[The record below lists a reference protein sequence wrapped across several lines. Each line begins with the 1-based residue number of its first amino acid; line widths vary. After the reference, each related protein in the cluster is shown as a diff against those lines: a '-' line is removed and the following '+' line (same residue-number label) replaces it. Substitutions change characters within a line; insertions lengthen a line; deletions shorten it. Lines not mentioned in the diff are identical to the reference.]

1 MIPSTSLQ
9 QHEAKPILAGSKI
22 LDFKQTKPFRPAR
35 QDDREIFDWSFIIGI
50 DGAPTYRLDFRC
62 RPQTLLL
69 SSIMRSGGL
78 ELVDLSAALVCILE
92 RRYFRTLLAKAIVR
106 VRPTPEHPIA
116 RAI

>member
-78 ELVDLSAALVCILE
+78 ELVDLSAALVSIFETFLPDPP
-92 RRYFRTLLAKAIVR
+92 RKAIVR
-106 VRPTPEHPIA
+106 MRPIPEHPIA